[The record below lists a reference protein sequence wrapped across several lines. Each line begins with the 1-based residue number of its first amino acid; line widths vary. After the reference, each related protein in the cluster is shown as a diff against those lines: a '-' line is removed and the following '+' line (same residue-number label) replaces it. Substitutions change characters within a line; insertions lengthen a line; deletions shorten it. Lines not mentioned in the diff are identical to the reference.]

1 MILETGDYT
10 KIKTQERARVGQPG
24 EPIAAMTKPGSVVI
38 SPGQETSVAKMLFS
52 KTSVHNYENL
62 CNLDVLGVKNEHK
75 NTDEKICDEFQKQ
88 LGRSDEG
95 WYETDLIW
103 KEKHLPLNNNKS
115 GSLGRLN
122 NLFRNFSRNN
132 QLETYNDIIREQQ
145 KAEIVETVD
154 RNANCQNKE
163 FYMPHKVV
171 IRKSA
176 QTAKVWIVYDA
187 SAKPNSNSA
196 SLNGCLETGPCLQ
209 TLLSDILVRTR
220 LRPVLLCGDI
230 EKAFLQIRIRENDGD
245 ALRFHWI

>member
-1 MILETGDYT
+1 M
-10 KIKTQERARVGQPG
+10 
-24 EPIAAMTKPGSVVI
+24 
-38 SPGQETSVAKMLFS
+38 
-52 KTSVHNYENL
+52 
-62 CNLDVLGVKNEHK
+62 
-75 NTDEKICDEFQKQ
+75 
-88 LGRSDEG
+88 
-95 WYETDLIW
+95 
-103 KEKHLPLNNNKS
+103 
-115 GSLGRLN
+115 GRLN
-122 NLFRNFSRNN
+122 SLLRNLSHINL
-132 QLETYNDIIREQQ
+132 LETYDDIIKEQQ
-145 KAEIVETVD
+145 KAGIVETVD

-220 LRPVLLCGDI
+220 LWPVLLCGDI